1 MSDSSKVEFE
11 ESSGNVFADLGLEDA
26 EELHVRGLM
35 GLRILDLLKERDLK
49 KQKDISIFLGIKQP
63 EVSKLIN
70 GDFSRFSEARLI
82 GFLKKLNQK
91 VVFQISPHKQ
101 GEPFQE
107 VTCEAWSSDSKRT
120 ESTDFAL
127 MNK

>member
-11 ESSGNVFADLGLEDA
+11 ESSGNVFVDLGLEDA

-35 GLRILDLLKERDLK
+35 GLRVLDLLKERGLK

-91 VVFQISPHKQ
+91 VVFQISPRKQ

-107 VTCEAWSSDSKRT
+107 VTCEAWRSDSKRT
-120 ESTDFAL
+120 ESNDLAL
-127 MNK
+127 MNE